1 MKKYSFFFLVLAIA
15 IWFAHA
21 AAQDKPRYGG
31 TLNVGLN
38 ADIYGLNPFI
48 RMRSIDLSVR
58 QMAYETLVSVDSKLE
73 IKPWLAESWK
83 VSPDQKE
90 FAFNLR
96 RGVKFH
102 NGQEMTAEDWK
113 WTVEYAQN
121 PAHGATATPF
131 LENVQAVRAPDRYT
145 LRFSL
150 KTSQASFLAALT
162 NLRVLFVVPKGV
174 VPTGETKFPTMP
186 PGTGPFVFKE
196 WRSGSHATFERFKD
210 YWQKGLPYLDRVV
223 FKPIPDD
230 SARLAGLRAG
240 ELQIINR
247 VPSQWVVKIQ
257 RGEIRGVKIEASM
270 YSGLRELY
278 LDVVRPP
285 FDNVKARQALAYAID
300 SQQIVEG
307 AYWGLA
313 APSQERF
320 HKGSPWHFGF
330 PERKRDLAKAKALLQ
345 EAGYKGE
352 KITFISRQGQEEVQ
366 FIARQLQEAG
376 FNVAVEVL
384 EAGAYRR
391 RGRTGDFHLKPGG
404 GDSMLD
410 PDQIAVEFMCD
421 EEAIKNRH
429 RENNATGYCN
439 KQVDK
444 LFDEAKVTTDLKKR
458 RELYRKAF
466 VILHE
471 ELPEIFLA
479 FEHRHFGVHS
489 DVRDFASDANESFNI
504 IEGGIYKA
512 WLAR

>member
-1 MKKYSFFFLVLAIA
+1 MRRYFVLLALVIVGWLADA
-15 IWFAHA
+15 P
-21 AAQDKPRYGG
+21 AQEKPRYGG

-38 ADIYGLNPFI
+38 ADIYGLNPFV
-48 RMRSIDLSVR
+48 RTRSIDLSVR
-58 QMAYETLVSVDSKLE
+58 QMAYETLVVVDSKFE
-73 IKPWLAESWK
+73 IKPWLAESWRI
-83 VSPDQKE
+83 SPDQKE
-90 FAFNLR
+90 FTFNLR

-121 PAHGATATPF
+121 PVHGATATQF
-131 LENVQAVRAPDRYT
+131 LENLQTVRAADRYT
-145 LRFSL
+145 LRFTL
-150 KTSQASFLAALT
+150 KTPQASFLAALT
-162 NLRVLFVVPKGV
+162 NLRVLFVVPKGIV
-174 VPTGETKFPTMP
+174 ATGETKFSTMP
-186 PGTGPFVFKE
+186 PGTGPFAFKE
-196 WRSGSHATFERFKD
+196 WRPGSHATFERFQD

-230 SARLAGLRAG
+230 SARLAGLRAA

-257 RGEIRGVKIEASM
+257 RGEIRGVKIEASK
-270 YSGLRELY
+270 YSGLREVY

-285 FDNVKARQALAYAID
+285 FNNVKVRQALAHAID
-300 SQQIVEG
+300 TQQIIDG

-320 HKGSPWHFGF
+320 HKGSPWYFGF
-330 PERKRDLAKAKALLQ
+330 PERKRDLGKAKALLQ
-345 EAGYKGE
+345 EAGYRGE
-352 KITFISRQGQEEVQ
+352 KIAFISRQGQEEVQ
-366 FIARQLQEAG
+366 FIARQMQEAG

-404 GDSMLD
+404 GDAMLD

-421 EEAIKNRH
+421 DDAIKKRH

-439 KQVDK
+439 KQVDR
-444 LFDEAKVTTDLKKR
+444 LFDEAKITTDLKTR

-466 VILHE
+466 AIVHDE
-471 ELPEIFLA
+471 VPEIFLA
-479 FEHRHFGVHS
+479 FEHRHFGVRPE
-489 DVRDFASDANESFNI
+489 VRDFTSDANESFNTV
-504 IEGGIYKA
+504 EGGIHKA
-512 WLAR
+512 WLTQ